1 MRAPARLVWLMSPL
15 PAANDR
21 QPLPPVTGS
30 PGLRVLRADPTP
42 RKPSARLSFSVGC
55 AYLVSPGASRV
66 SQVPN
71 ASLRACHAL
80 ETPPELHHLA
90 QNGGF
95 TSASVSVTTSPSGSL
110 PSRGGTTAFGADQTS
125 GMRFP
130 CGLRGSLCTLQLLRS
145 GWPSSEAA
153 TLDTG
158 GWLGLTRWGLAP
170 HKKRQVRL
178 AHNGP

>member
-1 MRAPARLVWLMSPL
+1 MARLPTRLARYPRSEVRMRAPARLVWLMSPL

-71 ASLRACHAL
+71 ASLPACHAL

-90 QNGGF
+90 SNGGF
-95 TSASVSVTTSPSGSL
+95 MSASVTVTTSPSGAL
-110 PSRGGTTAFGADQTS
+110 PLRGGTTAFGAVPDF
-125 GMRFP
+125 GDAVPLRPARFSVYASASSF
-130 CGLRGSLCTLQLLRS
+130 GLALLGSCNTRY
-145 GWPSSEAA
+145 
-153 TLDTG
+153 
-158 GWLGLTRWGLAP
+158 GWLASL
-170 HKKRQVRL
+170 
-178 AHNGP
+178 